1 MKVYKAGEK
10 SKAVC
15 EGCKATVAT
24 TFTYRD
30 VPFDDGT
37 GIVKDILVS
46 VCESCEAVVAIPAQ
60 STPAIKR
67 AREVAD
73 IPLEVS
79 LPASDLEILDLAAFR
94 IDPNST
100 AKFRKSLLTWYL
112 QRLSG
117 DEVAIGRLS
126 QHAAVLKKRHTSFQ
140 KIPRRRLSFKV
151 SPRTDHSMQEIMS
164 SSGLTKTQLV
174 RGIVHQIETDLITPA
189 KPRNMGTLRDIAAV
203 VAA

>member
-15 EGCKATVAT
+15 EGCKVVVAT

-37 GIVKDILVS
+37 GMVKNIIVSTCDG
-46 VCESCEAVVAIPAQ
+46 CEAVVAIPAQ

-67 AREVAD
+67 ARKVAD

-79 LPASDLEILDLAAFR
+79 LPAPDLEILDLAAFR

-112 QRLSG
+112 QLLSG
-117 DEVAIGRLS
+117 DDAAIERLS
-126 QHAAVLKKRHTSFQ
+126 QHAVVLKKRRVSFQ

-151 SPRTDHSMQEIMS
+151 SPRTEHTMQKIMS

-174 RGIVHQIETDLITPA
+174 RSIVHQIKTDLITPA
-189 KPRNMGTLRDIAAV
+189 KPKNIGTLRDIAAV